1 MCETK
6 KFMKTI
12 LKFLKKNFRSI
23 LFVCFPWYL
32 YILPCKRQKK
42 MMKTMLEN
50 VDKLKKKKNVFIC
63 FFVCHA
69 RAKMIFKNV
78 EKNHNLDIYFLSKS
92 KNNENSVIP

>member
-1 MCETK
+1 
-6 KFMKTI
+6 MKTI

-50 VDKLKKKKNVFIC
+50 VDKFKKK
-63 FFVCHA
+63 
-69 RAKMIFKNV
+69 
-78 EKNHNLDIYFLSKS
+78 EKCVYLFLCLSCKS
-92 KNNENSVIP
+92 KNDF

>member
-1 MCETK
+1 
-6 KFMKTI
+6 
-12 LKFLKKNFRSI
+12 
-23 LFVCFPWYL
+23 
-32 YILPCKRQKK
+32 
-42 MMKTMLEN
+42 MKTMLEN